1 MEYQHMSALDVS
13 QDWEGHEI
21 DSRGRS
27 ESDHESDQD
36 SVAIGN
42 LAAVARAKLA
52 DQLLAFGGADAAVE
66 AAFRGVPRHTFLPEM
81 DPVGAYQDRA
91 VVIKSDSE
99 GLPVSASTQPA
110 MMAVMLSQLG
120 LAAGHRV
127 LEIGTGTGYNAAL
140 IAHIVGDQES
150 VVTIDVVPDLIGQAR
165 VKLAAAGYGR
175 VTVACGDGA
184 AGVPDHAPYD
194 RIIVTT
200 GTWDLATQWWAQLG
214 PVGRIVLP
222 LSIRGIQLSVGLE
235 TAGDH
240 LVSRSA
246 CRCSFIRMAGA
257 ITGPKSLLALGPQPG
272 LHGTRGNPDGP
283 APDADGLCEALSG
296 PVIEEPTGLR
306 AGDIGELADL
316 DLWLTLAEPGLT
328 RLNLMGR
335 HEAYASPAQQ
345 RIANLMPLGG
355 LAQVGSKGGLGVAAF
370 IPGDQPAPY
379 DITARGYGP
388 GGPGLAKYLARKAIV
403 WHELGRPGAQDL
415 ELSAWPPGAR
425 QEAIGGAASSST
437 GRMSASPCDGRRL

>member
-1 MEYQHMSALDVS
+1 M
-13 QDWEGHEI
+13 
-21 DSRGRS
+21 
-27 ESDHESDQD
+27 
-36 SVAIGN
+36 
-42 LAAVARAKLA
+42 
-52 DQLLAFGGADAAVE
+52 
-66 AAFRGVPRHTFLPEM
+66 
-81 DPVGAYQDRA
+81 
-91 VVIKSDSE
+91 IKSDSE
-99 GLPVSASTQPA
+99 GLPVSASTQPT

-140 IAHIVGDQES
+140 IARIVGDQKS

-165 VKLAAAGYGR
+165 VNLTAAGYGR
-175 VTVACGDGA
+175 VTVVCGDGA

-214 PVGRIVLP
+214 PAGRIVLP

-257 ITGPKSLLALGPQPG
+257 ITGPESLLALGPQPG
-272 LHGTRGNPDGP
+272 LHAQAVDGP
-283 APDADGLCEALSG
+283 APDADALYEAPSG
-296 PVIEEPTGLR
+296 PVTEEPTGLR

-355 LAQVGSKGGLGVAAF
+355 LAQVGSTGRLGVAAF

-388 GGPGLAKYLARKAIV
+388 SGPGLAKYLARQAIV
-403 WHELGRPGAQDL
+403 WHRPGAQDL

-425 QEAIGGAASSST
+425 PETIGGASIVVD
-437 GRMSASPCDGRRL
+437 RPHVRLAVRWPTL

>member
-1 MEYQHMSALDVS
+1 MTTTGSGISPAT
-13 QDWEGHEI
+13 DWAGQA
-21 DSRGRS
+21 G
-27 ESDHESDQD
+27 
-36 SVAIGN
+36 
-42 LAAVARAKLA
+42 LARAWHRQDGASSNLVDEARELA
-52 DQLLAFGGADAAVE
+52 D
-66 AAFRGVPRHTFLPEM
+66 
-81 DPVGAYQDRA
+81 
-91 VVIKSDSE
+91 S
-99 GLPVSASTQPA
+99 
-110 MMAVMLSQLG
+110 
-120 LAAGHRV
+120 
-127 LEIGTGTGYNAAL
+127 
-140 IAHIVGDQES
+140 
-150 VVTIDVVPDLIGQAR
+150 
-165 VKLAAAGYGR
+165 
-175 VTVACGDGA
+175 

-214 PVGRIVLP
+214 PAGRIVLP

-246 CRCSFIRMAGA
+246 CRSSFIRMAGA
-257 ITGPKSLLALGPQPG
+257 ITGPESLLALGPQPG
-272 LHGTRGNPDGP
+272 LHAQAVDGP
-283 APDADGLCEALSG
+283 APDADALYEALSG
-296 PVIEEPTGLR
+296 PVTEEPTGLR

-355 LAQVGSKGGLGVAAF
+355 LAQVGSTGRLGVAAF

-388 GGPGLAKYLARKAIV
+388 SGLGLAKYLARQAIV

-425 QEAIGGAASSST
+425 PETIGGASIVID
-437 GRMSASPCDGRRL
+437 RPHVRLAVRWPTL

>member
-1 MEYQHMSALDVS
+1 MSGLGGS
-13 QDWEGHEI
+13 QDQQTFRAGEG
-21 DSRGRS
+21 GRA
-27 ESDHESDQD
+27 ESDGGFDQD
-36 SVAIGN
+36 SVAIGE
-42 LAAVARAKLA
+42 LAAAARAKLA
-52 DQLLAFGGADAAVE
+52 DQLLASGRADAAVE
-66 AAFRGVPRHTFLPEM
+66 AAFREVPRHTFLPEM
-81 DPVGAYQDRA
+81 DPVEAYQDRA

-110 MMAVMLSQLG
+110 MMAIMLSQLG

-127 LEIGTGTGYNAAL
+127 LEIGAGTGYNAAL
-140 IAHIVGDQES
+140 VAHIIGDQES
-150 VVTIDVVPDLIGQAR
+150 AVTIDVVPELIGQAR
-165 VKLAAAGYGR
+165 AKLAAAGYGR
-175 VTVACGDGA
+175 VTVVCGDGA

-200 GTWDLATQWWAQLG
+200 GAWDLAPQWWAQLG
-214 PVGRIVLP
+214 PAGRIVLP

-257 ITGPKSLLALGPQPG
+257 ITGPEPLLALGPQPG
-272 LHGTRGNPDGP
+272 LHAQAVDGP
-283 APDADGLCEALSG
+283 TPDADALYEALSG
-296 PVIEEPTGLR
+296 PVTEEPTGLR
-306 AGDIGELADL
+306 AADIGELADL

-345 RIANLMPLGG
+345 RIANRVPLGG
-355 LAQVGSKGGLGVAAF
+355 LAQVGSTGRLGVAAF

-379 DITARGYGP
+379 DITAGGYGP
-388 GGPGLAKYLARKAIV
+388 SGPGLAEHLSRQAIV
-403 WHELGRPGAQDL
+403 WHELGRPGAKDL
-415 ELSAWPPGAR
+415 ELVAWRPGAPL
-425 QEAIGGAASSST
+425 ETIGGASIVID
-437 GRMSASPCDGRRL
+437 RPHVRLAVRWPAL